1 MLEEVVELLPV
12 LADFSSDQGTAT
24 CFDPPEVELEVADVG
39 EVVPVL
45 PEEDVLSSLELV
57 EPLRLLELSEPFK
70 ESTAKST
77 FPEVGLMTTSLI
89 VPIVSP
95 DEDFTSALVNWL
107 ALMS

>member
-1 MLEEVVELLPV
+1 MLEEAVELLPPV
-12 LADFSSDQGTAT
+12 LACFRSVQGTAT
-24 CFDPPEVELEVADVG
+24 CFEPPEVELEVADVG

-45 PEEDVLSSLELV
+45 PEEDVLFSLELV
-57 EPLRLLELSEPFK
+57 EPLKLLEPFN

-77 FPEVGLMTTSLI
+77 FPEVGLMTTSLR